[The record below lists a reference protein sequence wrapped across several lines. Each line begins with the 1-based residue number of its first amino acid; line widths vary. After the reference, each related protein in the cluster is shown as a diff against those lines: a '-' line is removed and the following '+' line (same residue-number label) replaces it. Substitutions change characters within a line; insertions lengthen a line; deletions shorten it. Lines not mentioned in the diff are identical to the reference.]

1 MYVCVHGSVI
11 CTLISIERL
20 FSMNM
25 IKCFSAV
32 KEIRKH
38 LLTSVQVTGESKQ
51 TVCLVV
57 RKMGLL
63 VFGF

>member
-51 TVCLVV
+51 SA
-57 RKMGLL
+57 
-63 VFGF
+63 